1 LINDI
6 RLRFDDFSAN
16 LSIFR
21 ALCATFNSR
30 LDLASTLESVA
41 QASPKI
47 RPQAPA
53 ELTAVPWYVWS
64 LFAAVISV
72 VIGGYWDI
80 SWHMSIGRDTFWTP
94 AHLLIQFC
102 GILAGLTSGYL
113 ILACTFGRDPALAS
127 AGVSVWRFRGPLGA
141 FIAAWGGATMLT
153 SAPFDNWWHNAYGLD
168 VKIFSPPHVVLD
180 GGVLAIQLGALVLIA
195 STRNRSSGILRRKF
209 DWMLLLLGGMIT
221 MLALTVVWEST
232 YRVLMHT
239 AQCYRAVAVVVP
251 VVFAAFARI
260 SEHRWART
268 TVAGVYTAY
277 AMIMLWIFPLFPATP
292 KLGPVYQRITHM
304 VPMEFPLLVIVPAL
318 LLDLIDPHLVH
329 WKRWP
334 QATAL
339 GVIFLG
345 AFLAAQW
352 PFATFL
358 VSPASSNWFF
368 GTKYFAYFASPNGF
382 DVRHLFV
389 PIDYAAF
396 GFWMIMAEAVLFAIL
411 SSRLG
416 TAAGEWVRAIRR

>member
-1 LINDI
+1 M
-6 RLRFDDFSAN
+6 
-16 LSIFR
+16 
-21 ALCATFNSR
+21 
-30 LDLASTLESVA
+30 ASTLESVA
-41 QASPKI
+41 RTSPHVAEG
-47 RPQAPA
+47 APG

-64 LFAAVISV
+64 LFGAVVSV

-94 AHLLIQFC
+94 AHMLIQLC

-113 ILACTFGRDPALAS
+113 ILSCTLGRNPALAS
-127 AGVSVWRFRGPLGA
+127 ASVSVWRFRGPLGA

-180 GGVLAIQLGALVLIA
+180 GGVLAIQIGALVLIA
-195 STRNRSSGILRRKF
+195 STRNRASGVLRRKL

-239 AQCYRAVAVVVP
+239 AQCYRAVAIVIP

-260 SEHRWART
+260 SENRWART
-268 TVAGVYTAY
+268 IVAGVYTAY
-277 AMIMLWIFPLFPATP
+277 AMVMLWIFPLFPATP

-318 LLDLIDPHLVH
+318 LLDVLEPRTIG
-329 WKRWP
+329 WKKWRK
-334 QATAL
+334 ATIF
-339 GVIFLG
+339 GVIFLA
-345 AFLAAQW
+345 AFLAVQW
-352 PFATFL
+352 RFATFL
-358 VSPASSNWFF
+358 VSRASANWFF
-368 GTKYFAYFASPNGF
+368 GTKYFAYFATPNGY
-382 DVRHLFV
+382 DIRHLFV
-389 PIDYAAF
+389 PVDYAAF
-396 GFWMIMAEAVLFAIL
+396 GFWMIMAEAVLLAIL

-416 TAAGEWVRAIRR
+416 AAAGEWVRDIRR

>member
-1 LINDI
+1 V
-6 RLRFDDFSAN
+6 
-16 LSIFR
+16 
-21 ALCATFNSR
+21 
-30 LDLASTLESVA
+30 ASTLESFA
-41 QASPKI
+41 HASPQV
-47 RPQAPA
+47 RAQAPA

-80 SWHMSIGRDTFWTP
+80 SWHMSIGRDSFWTP
-94 AHLLIQFC
+94 AHMLIQFC
-102 GILAGLTSGYL
+102 GILAGLTSAYL
-113 ILACTFGRDPALAS
+113 ILSCTFGRDPALAS
-127 AGVSVWRFRGPLGA
+127 AGVGVWRFHGPLGA

-180 GGVLAIQLGALVLIA
+180 GGVLAIQIGALVLIA
-195 STRNRSSGILRRKF
+195 STRNRAGGVLRRKL

-251 VVFAAFARI
+251 VVFAAFAKI

-277 AMIMLWIFPLFPATP
+277 AMVMLWIFPLFSATP

-318 LLDLIDPHLVH
+318 LLDLIEPRLAR
-329 WKRWP
+329 WKSWP
-334 QATAL
+334 QAAIL

-352 PFATFL
+352 PFADFL
-358 VSPASSNWFF
+358 VSPASSNWLF

-396 GFWMIMAEAVLFAIL
+396 GFWIIIAEAVLFAIL

-416 TAAGEWVRAIRR
+416 SAAGEWVRAIRR

>member
-1 LINDI
+1 M
-6 RLRFDDFSAN
+6 
-16 LSIFR
+16 
-21 ALCATFNSR
+21 
-30 LDLASTLESVA
+30 ASTLESVA
-41 QASPKI
+41 QASP
-47 RPQAPA
+47 PVLPHPPA

-80 SWHMSIGRDTFWTP
+80 SWHMSIGRDSFWTP
-94 AHLLIQFC
+94 AHMLIQFC
-102 GILAGLTSGYL
+102 GILAGFTCGYL
-113 ILACTFGRDPALAS
+113 ILSCTLGRDPALAAAS
-127 AGVSVWRFRGPLGA
+127 VSVWRFRGPLGA

-180 GGVLAIQLGALVLIA
+180 GGVLAIQIGALVLIA
-195 STRNRSSGILRRKF
+195 STRNRSTGITRRKL
-209 DWMLLLLGGMIT
+209 DRMLLLLGGMIT

-239 AQCYRAVAVVVP
+239 AQCYRAVAIVVP
-251 VVFAAFARI
+251 VVLAGFAAI
-260 SEHRWART
+260 SENRWART
-268 TVAGVYTAY
+268 IVAGVYTVY
-277 AMIMLWIFPLFPATP
+277 AMVMLWIFPLFPATP

-318 LLDLIDPHLVH
+318 LLDILEPRTAG
-329 WKRWP
+329 WKKWP
-334 QATAL
+334 KAAAF
-339 GVIFLG
+339 GVIFLA

-358 VSPASSNWFF
+358 VSRASSNWFF
-368 GTKYFAYFASPNGF
+368 GTKYFAYFATPNGF
-382 DVRHLFV
+382 DIRHLFV

-396 GFWMIMAEAVLFAIL
+396 GFWMIMAEAALLAVL

-416 TAAGEWVRAIRR
+416 MAAGEWVREIRR

>member
-1 LINDI
+1 M
-6 RLRFDDFSAN
+6 
-16 LSIFR
+16 
-21 ALCATFNSR
+21 
-30 LDLASTLESVA
+30 ASTLESIAEASGKVRA
-41 QASPKI
+41 QTP
-47 RPQAPA
+47 PD
-53 ELTAVPWYVWS
+53 LTAVPWYVWS
-64 LFAAVISV
+64 LFVAVISV

-94 AHLLIQFC
+94 AHMLIQFC
-102 GILAGLTSGYL
+102 GILAGLTSAYL
-113 ILACTFGRDPALAS
+113 ILVSCTLGRDPALALAS
-127 AGVSVWRFRGPLGA
+127 VSVWKFRGPLGA

-180 GGVLAIQLGALVLIA
+180 GGVLAIQIGALVLIA
-195 STRNRSSGILRRKF
+195 STRNRAIGILRRKL
-209 DWMLLLLGGMIT
+209 DWLLLLLGGMIT

-251 VVFAAFARI
+251 VVFAAFAGI
-260 SEHRWART
+260 SELRWART
-268 TVAGVYTAY
+268 IVAGVYTAY
-277 AMIMLWIFPLFPATP
+277 AMVMLWIFPLFPATP

-304 VPMEFPLLVIVPAL
+304 VPMEFPLLVIIPAL
-318 LLDLIDPHLVH
+318 LLDLVEPRTAG
-329 WKRWP
+329 WKKWP
-334 QATAL
+334 KAAAF
-339 GVIFLG
+339 GAIFLA

-352 PFATFL
+352 PFAIFL

-368 GTKYFAYFASPNGF
+368 GTKYFAYFATPNGF

-389 PIDYAAF
+389 PIDYAAL

-416 TAAGEWVRAIRR
+416 TAAGDWVRAIRR

>member
-1 LINDI
+1 V
-6 RLRFDDFSAN
+6 
-16 LSIFR
+16 
-21 ALCATFNSR
+21 
-30 LDLASTLESVA
+30 ASTLESFAHASPQLRA
-41 QASPKI
+41 QASS
-47 RPQAPA
+47 
-53 ELTAVPWYVWS
+53 ELTEVPWYVWS

-80 SWHMSIGRDTFWTP
+80 SWHMSIGRDSFWTP
-94 AHLLIQFC
+94 AHMLIQFC

-113 ILACTFGRDPALAS
+113 ILSCTFGRDPALAS
-127 AGVSVWRFRGPLGA
+127 AGVGVWRFRGPLGA
-141 FIAAWGGATMLT
+141 FIAVWGGATMLT

-180 GGVLAIQLGALVLIA
+180 GGVLAIQIGALVLIA
-195 STRNRSSGILRRKF
+195 STRNRASGVLRRKLAR
-209 DWMLLLLGGMIT
+209 MLLLLGGMIT

-251 VVFAAFARI
+251 VVFAAFAKI

-277 AMIMLWIFPLFPATP
+277 AMVMLWIFPLFPATP

-304 VPMEFPLLVIVPAL
+304 VPMEFPLLVVVPAL
-318 LLDLIDPHLVH
+318 LLDLIEPHLAR
-329 WKRWP
+329 WKSWP
-334 QATAL
+334 QAAVL
-339 GVIFLG
+339 GVTFLG

-352 PFATFL
+352 PFADFL
-358 VSPASSNWFF
+358 VSPASSNWLF

-396 GFWMIMAEAVLFAIL
+396 GFWIIMAEAVLFAIL

>member
-1 LINDI
+1 M
-6 RLRFDDFSAN
+6 
-16 LSIFR
+16 
-21 ALCATFNSR
+21 
-30 LDLASTLESVA
+30 ASTIESVA
-41 QASPKI
+41 QASPKF
-47 RPQAPA
+47 RAQVPA
-53 ELTAVPWYVWS
+53 KLTAVPWYVWS

-94 AHLLIQFC
+94 AHILIQFC

-113 ILACTFGRDPALAS
+113 ILSCTFGRDPALAS
-127 AGVSVWRFRGPLGA
+127 ASVGVWKFRGPLGA

-180 GGVLAIQLGALVLIA
+180 GGVLAIQIGALVLIA
-195 STRNRSSGILRRKF
+195 STRNRASGILRRKL
-209 DWMLLLLGGMIT
+209 DWLLLLLGGMIT

-251 VVFAAFARI
+251 VVFAAFAKI
-260 SEHRWART
+260 SEHHWART
-268 TVAGVYTAY
+268 IVAGVYTAY
-277 AMIMLWIFPLFPATP
+277 AMVMLWIFPLFPATP

-318 LLDLIDPHLVH
+318 LLDLIEPRIAG
-329 WKRWP
+329 WKKWS
-334 QATAL
+334 QAAAF
-339 GVIFLG
+339 GVIFLA

-352 PFATFL
+352 PFSIFL
-358 VSPASSNWFF
+358 VSAASSNWFF
-368 GTKYFAYFASPNGF
+368 GTRYFAYFASPSGF

-396 GFWMIMAEAVLFAIL
+396 AFWMIMAEAVLFAIL

-416 TAAGEWVRAIRR
+416 AAAGDWVRAIRR